1 MNSNELIINGKDAW
15 TNYRVKMGSGFL
27 DALEADADNKSYIAN
42 EVRTEHGTRVVPIR
56 PKKAAESAL
65 VKRFEDMTTSIKNK
79 MRKVMQLAHRAYQ
92 LKSSSMSWVEC
103 LKQAW
108 QVVKLE
114 AAMKTKVV
122 EFFFMKM
129 NGEVRQ
135 AFGTLLQSHID
146 YTPNGTGHA
155 ASRDCIRYWDEEKG
169 AWRQFKAYNF
179 LRVA

>member
-1 MNSNELIINGKDAW
+1 
-15 TNYRVKMGSGFL
+15 
-27 DALEADADNKSYIAN
+27 
-42 EVRTEHGTRVVPIR
+42 
-56 PKKAAESAL
+56 
-65 VKRFEDMTTSIKNK
+65 MTTSIKNK

-129 NGEVRQ
+129 HGDN
-135 AFGTLLQSHID
+135 
-146 YTPNGTGHA
+146 
-155 ASRDCIRYWDEEKG
+155 SRLTTSCELHKDI
-169 AWRQFKAYNF
+169 FTF
-179 LRVA
+179 

>member
-1 MNSNELIINGKDAW
+1 
-15 TNYRVKMGSGFL
+15 
-27 DALEADADNKSYIAN
+27 
-42 EVRTEHGTRVVPIR
+42 
-56 PKKAAESAL
+56 
-65 VKRFEDMTTSIKNK
+65 MTTSIKNK

-114 AAMKTKVV
+114 SAMKTKVV

-135 AFGTLLQSHID
+135 AFGTLLQSPLTILQMVQGMQHQEI
-146 YTPNGTGHA
+146 
-155 ASRDCIRYWDEEKG
+155 ASAIGMKQRAHGDNSRLTTSCELHKDI
-169 AWRQFKAYNF
+169 FTF
-179 LRVA
+179 

>member
-1 MNSNELIINGKDAW
+1 MSINCC
-15 TNYRVKMGSGFL
+15 Y
-27 DALEADADNKSYIAN
+27 
-42 EVRTEHGTRVVPIR
+42 
-56 PKKAAESAL
+56 AAESAL

>member
-1 MNSNELIINGKDAW
+1 MHEEFIGAGVANLFIERMK
-15 TNYRVKMGSGFL
+15 
-27 DALEADADNKSYIAN
+27 LE
-42 EVRTEHGTRVVPIR
+42 GWLPI
-56 PKKAAESAL
+56 K
-65 VKRFEDMTTSIKNK
+65 
-79 MRKVMQLAHRAYQ
+79 
-92 LKSSSMSWVEC
+92 C

-114 AAMKTKVV
+114 SAMKTKVV

-155 ASRDCIRYWDEEKG
+155 ASRDCIRYWDEAKG

>member
-1 MNSNELIINGKDAW
+1 MKISD
-15 TNYRVKMGSGFL
+15 
-27 DALEADADNKSYIAN
+27 
-42 EVRTEHGTRVVPIR
+42 
-56 PKKAAESAL
+56 L
-65 VKRFEDMTTSIKNK
+65 VKSLEKIKAK
-79 MRKVMQLAHRAYQ
+79 HGDLPIAF
-92 LKSSSMSWVEC
+92 
-103 LKQAW
+103 
-108 QVVKLE
+108 E

>member
-1 MNSNELIINGKDAW
+1 
-15 TNYRVKMGSGFL
+15 
-27 DALEADADNKSYIAN
+27 
-42 EVRTEHGTRVVPIR
+42 
-56 PKKAAESAL
+56 
-65 VKRFEDMTTSIKNK
+65 MTTSIKNK

-114 AAMKTKVV
+114 SAMKTKVV

-135 AFGTLLQSHID
+135 VFGTLLQSHID

-155 ASRDCIRYWDEEKG
+155 ASRDCIRYWDEAKG

>member
-1 MNSNELIINGKDAW
+1 MTSLILFSNKFFAIN
-15 TNYRVKMGSGFL
+15 
-27 DALEADADNKSYIAN
+27 I
-42 EVRTEHGTRVVPIR
+42 VRLT
-56 PKKAAESAL
+56 
-65 VKRFEDMTTSIKNK
+65 
-79 MRKVMQLAHRAYQ
+79 AYQ

-114 AAMKTKVV
+114 SAMKTKVV

-155 ASRDCIRYWDEEKG
+155 ASRDCIRYWDEAKG